1 MKVAVTGASGLL
13 GSFTMS
19 ELASCGHTA
28 LAWSRRPEPGG
39 LPVDFTRRDMIEGAI
54 ETQRP
59 DAIIHTAAI
68 SVVAECDKDP
78 ALAHK
83 VNVSAVGEL
92 ARLAAHHGIRLVHIS
107 SNQVF
112 DGSRGGWCENDEALP
127 VNTYGESK
135 LQGEHEVAGNC
146 PGAVIL
152 RPCLI
157 IGVPPSGGPCP
168 VSGIINALNKGK
180 TLKMFT
186 DEIRSPIAAPDIA
199 RAAVILAE
207 KMEIVGTLHC
217 GGSEDLTRHEFTL
230 RLAEAVGHD
239 AELIDSATREEMGM
253 GKGRPEDLSL
263 DSSRLAKI
271 LGWSPRPLSVPLPR
285 TLLADLAH

>member
-1 MKVAVTGASGLL
+1 
-13 GSFTMS
+13 
-19 ELASCGHTA
+19 
-28 LAWSRRPEPGG
+28 
-39 LPVDFTRRDMIEGAI
+39 
-54 ETQRP
+54 
-59 DAIIHTAAI
+59 
-68 SVVAECDKDP
+68 
-78 ALAHK
+78 
-83 VNVSAVGEL
+83 
-92 ARLAAHHGIRLVHIS
+92 
-107 SNQVF
+107 
-112 DGSRGGWCENDEALP
+112 
-127 VNTYGESK
+127 
-135 LQGEHEVAGNC
+135 
-146 PGAVIL
+146 
-152 RPCLI
+152 
-157 IGVPPSGGPCP
+157 
-168 VSGIINALNKGK
+168 
-180 TLKMFT
+180 MFT

-271 LGWSPRPLSVPLPR
+271 LGWSPRPLSVPLLR

>member
-1 MKVAVTGASGLL
+1 MKVAVTGASGFL
-13 GSFTMS
+13 GSFVMS
-19 ELASCGHTA
+19 ELASRGHTSS
-28 LAWSRRPEPGG
+28 AWSRRPGSGG
-39 LPVDFTRRDMIEGAI
+39 LPVDFTRRNILVEAI

-83 VNVSAVGEL
+83 VNVAAVGEL
-92 ARLAAHHGIRLVHIS
+92 ARLAAHRGIRLVHIS

-112 DGSRGGWCENDEALP
+112 DGSRGGWREEDEALP

-135 LQGEHEVAGNC
+135 LQGEREVANAC
-146 PGAVIL
+146 PEAVIL

-157 IGVPPSGGPCP
+157 IGISSSGNPSPT
-168 VSGIINALNKGK
+168 SGIVKALEKGQ

-186 DEIRSPIAAPDIA
+186 DETRSPIAAPDIA
-199 RAAVILAE
+199 RAAVDLTE
-207 KMEIVGTLHC
+207 KMEIGGTLHC
-217 GGSEDLTRHEFTL
+217 GGPEALTRYEFAL
-230 RLAEAVGHD
+230 RLAEAAGHSTK
-239 AELIDSATREEMGM
+239 LIDSATREEMGM
-253 GKGRPEDLSL
+253 AEGRPANLSL

-271 LGWSPRPLSVPLPR
+271 LGWSPRLLSVPLLR
-285 TLLADLAH
+285 ALLADLAR